1 MVIRDFLNSTRK
13 DSTLVLTLNF
23 SSRTNSLEVQK
34 NIEAMCDRRTPTL
47 YGPKGKPP
55 APKITILNADKEK
68 VYAASLKYG

>member
-1 MVIRDFLNSTRK
+1 MRFGVRAQRDATGTK
-13 DSTLVLTLNF
+13 VDS
-23 SSRTNSLEVQK
+23 
-34 NIEAMCDRRTPTL
+34 L